1 MDERRAVDVLIGVER
16 VYTACTRAIGDLRYF
31 TRERRVLD
39 VAQDL
44 EILARPGLRLSE
56 QGTNDPYS
64 YRLAIFSEWGETRE
78 EAVERCRARA
88 AELRF
93 DLRPV

>member
-1 MDERRAVDVLIGVER
+1 MDVLIGVER

-44 EILARPGLRLSE
+44 EIPARRLS
-56 QGTNDPYS
+56 P
-64 YRLAIFSEWGETRE
+64 TRTMSS
-78 EAVERCRARA
+78 A
-88 AELRF
+88 
-93 DLRPV
+93 

>member
-1 MDERRAVDVLIGVER
+1 MVCPAWQRGVRNGVAISYALRVFEDAYVEAVPEPEEG
-16 VYTACTRAIGDLRYF
+16 
-31 TRERRVLD
+31 
-39 VAQDL
+39 L
-44 EILARPGLRLSE
+44 EVLARPGLRLSE

-64 YRLAIFSEWGETRE
+64 YRLAIFSEWGQTRD

-93 DLRPV
+93 ELRPL